1 MNFESM
7 WSVQDNSDV
16 LFWIIA
22 LPVMAVVV
30 PIFMWSDFQRLFHY
44 CQKRMAT
51 RSVKQVRC
59 YPFAVLRSCGC

>member
-30 PIFMWSDFQRLFHY
+30 PIFMWSDFQRLWHY
-44 CQKRMAT
+44 LQKRMAA
-51 RSVKQVRC
+51 RSVKQK
-59 YPFAVLRSCGC
+59 YKKD